1 MSYTHPHRSSGISFH
16 LAAACHLELVRWLR
30 ENRKLGWEDPSN
42 SLDRAYF
49 WFFQREW
56 VSLPPYFGR
65 KSSWHELA
73 TWLPALT
80 EAVAAE
86 SDPLILDELA
96 YWFWSGSLPSRVSP
110 EVAGW
115 RQQLIATWEK
125 KWRENPPR
133 GTDLKNTIANIIPLR
148 ALVSL
153 DPRGSRLEEW
163 LAVAEETM
171 GKRVMKQSDMVRL
184 GALAG
189 WRPNIHSPP
198 DSSVLKKWMEFWKNC
213 LQGEVDP
220 DLQVVAFHALL
231 NAMEIRDRK
240 TDRELEVLLTGLAKA
255 IMALPPSRTY
265 GHEEQG
271 KQSYLRTLPWLWS
284 FPYHCPPHW
293 LRMAP
298 ACLEPLSQV
307 ISAWLQQTVS
317 TRHEALRR
325 GAWDML
331 SVWDR
336 LGIITACGIDI
347 APHILQARHTEHKT
361 HSWWVLTALTR
372 WVPPPSAAGSL
383 NLWLDGWKAMSVS
396 SRSCESNIG
405 LRGRFH
411 LLLAGQLTQHEE
423 ETLIADYLQSAA
435 SETAATSF
443 LLSTSALV
451 KGVKL
456 PALMERWSDIGKKCP
471 HPMEAAMWDTLRY
484 RLLLEQWL
492 CAVQSFGIHADGT
505 TVLRSLRLL
514 RQCCWRDEDAGLWER
529 MQMVANEVAV
539 RFSPRRLRLINGKV
553 EFSDRSHPSYHWNQ
567 KTTMTGTMTETT
579 ETALSFASGQGSCQG
594 RI

>member
-1 MSYTHPHRSSGISFH
+1 MSYSHLHRSSGVSFH

-30 ENRKLGWEDPSN
+30 KNLELGWEDPSH
-42 SLDRAYF
+42 SLHRASF
-49 WFFQREW
+49 WLLQREW
-56 VSLPPYFGR
+56 VSLPPYFSR

-86 SDPLILDELA
+86 SDPSVLNHLA
-96 YWFWSGSLPSRVSP
+96 MWFQSGSLPSRVSP

-125 KWRENPPR
+125 KWEKKTPR
-133 GTDLKNTIANIIPLR
+133 GTDLENIIANIIPLR

-171 GKRVMKQSDMVRL
+171 GKGVIGQSEMLRL

-189 WRPNIHSPP
+189 WRPDTHSPP
-198 DSSVLKKWMEFWKNC
+198 DSSLLKKWMEFWKDC
-213 LQGEVDP
+213 LQRKVDP

-240 TDRELEVLLTGLAKA
+240 TGRELEVLLTGLAKA
-255 IMALPPSRTY
+255 VMALPPSRTY
-265 GHEEQG
+265 GHREQRE
-271 KQSYLRTLPWLWS
+271 QLYVRPVPWLWS
-284 FPYHCPPHW
+284 FPYHCPPRW

-317 TRHEALRR
+317 TKHEALRR

-347 APHILQARHTEHKT
+347 APHILQARHMERKT
-361 HSWWVLTALTR
+361 HSWLALTALTR

-396 SRSCESNIG
+396 DNFDESTTG

-411 LLLAGQLTQHEE
+411 LLLAGQLTRHEE
-423 ETLIADYLQSAA
+423 ETLIADYLQLVD
-435 SETAATSF
+435 TSF
-443 LLSTSALV
+443 LPSTIALV

-456 PALMERWSDIGKKCP
+456 PVLMERWSDIGKKRV
-471 HPMEAAMWDTLRY
+471 HSMEAAMWDALRY

-539 RFSPRRLRLINGKV
+539 RFSPRWLRLRNGKV

-579 ETALSFASGQGSCQG
+579 ETALSFASGQGSGQG

>member
-1 MSYTHPHRSSGISFH
+1 MPTSYSHPHRSSDVSFH
-16 LAAACHLELVRWLR
+16 LAAACHLELGRWFR
-30 ENRKLGWEDPSN
+30 ENRKLDWGDPSN
-42 SLDRAYF
+42 SLHRSNF

-86 SDPLILDELA
+86 SDPLVLNELA
-96 YWFWSGSLPSRVSP
+96 CWFWSGSLPSRVSP

-115 RQQLIATWEK
+115 RQQLMATWEK
-125 KWRENPPR
+125 KWGEKTPRE
-133 GTDLKNTIANIIPLR
+133 TDLKNAIALR

-153 DPRGSRLEEW
+153 DPCGSRLEEW

-171 GKRVMKQSDMVRL
+171 GKGVMEQSDMLRL

-189 WRPNIHSPP
+189 WRPDIHSPP
-198 DSSVLKKWMEFWKNC
+198 DSSVLKKWMEFWENC

-231 NAMEIRDRK
+231 NAKETRDRK
-240 TDRELEVLLTGLAKA
+240 TGRGWEALLTGLAKA
-255 IMALPPSRTY
+255 VMALR
-265 GHEEQG
+265 HEKQG
-271 KQSYLRTLPWLWS
+271 KQSYLRTVPWLWS

-293 LRMAP
+293 LRMTP

-307 ISAWLQQTVS
+307 ISAWLQQTVP
-317 TRHEALRR
+317 TKDEVLRR

-331 SVWDR
+331 SLWDR
-336 LGIITACGIDI
+336 LGVVTACGMDI

-372 WVPPPSAAGSL
+372 WVPSPSAAGSL
-383 NLWLDGWKAMSVS
+383 NPWLDGWKAMSVCDK
-396 SRSCESNIG
+396 SCESTIG
-405 LRGRFH
+405 LKGRFH
-411 LLLAGQLTQHEE
+411 LLLAGQLTRHEE

-456 PALMERWSDIGKKCP
+456 PALMERWSDIEKKYANT
-471 HPMEAAMWDTLRY
+471 MNGAMWHALRY

-492 CAVQSFGIHADGT
+492 CAVQSFGIHADET

-529 MQMVANEVAV
+529 MQMVANEMAV
-539 RFSPRRLRLINGKV
+539 RFSPRQLRLMNGEV
-553 EFSDRSHPSYHWNQ
+553 EFSARSHPSYHWNQ
-567 KTTMTGTMTETT
+567 KTTMTGTMTG
-579 ETALSFASGQGSCQG
+579 TALSFASGQGSCQE

>member
-1 MSYTHPHRSSGISFH
+1 MSYSHPHRSSGVSFH

-30 ENRKLGWEDPSN
+30 KLGWEESFN
-42 SLDRAYF
+42 SPYRFHF

-65 KSSWHELA
+65 KSSWHDLA

-86 SDPLILDELA
+86 SDPFVLNELA
-96 YWFWSGSLPSRVSP
+96 CWFWSGSLPSRVSP

-125 KWRENPPR
+125 KWEKKTPR
-133 GTDLKNTIANIIPLR
+133 GTDLENIIANIIPLR

-163 LAVAEETM
+163 LAVAKETM
-171 GKRVMKQSDMVRL
+171 EKGVMGLSDMLRL
-184 GALAG
+184 GALAS
-189 WRPNIHSPP
+189 WRPDTHSPP

-213 LQGEVDP
+213 IQRKVDP
-220 DLQVVAFHALL
+220 DFQVVAFHALL

-240 TDRELEVLLTGLAKA
+240 TGRELEALLTGLAKVV
-255 IMALPPSRTY
+255 MALR
-265 GHEEQG
+265 HEEQG
-271 KQSYLRTLPWLWS
+271 QQSYLRPLPWLWS
-284 FPYHCPPHW
+284 FPYHCPPRW

-307 ISAWLQQTVS
+307 ISAWLQQTVP
-317 TRHEALRR
+317 TKDGVLRR
-325 GAWDML
+325 AAWDML

-336 LGIITACGIDI
+336 LGVVTACGIDI
-347 APHILQARHTEHKT
+347 APHILQARRMEEHET
-361 HSWWVLTALTR
+361 HNWWVLMALTR
-372 WVPPPSAAGSL
+372 WVPSPSAARSL
-383 NLWLDGWKAMSVS
+383 NLWLDGWKAMSVRD
-396 SRSCESNIG
+396 RSFERTTG
-405 LRGRFH
+405 LKGRFH
-411 LLLAGQLTQHEE
+411 LLLAGQLTRHEE
-423 ETLIADYLQSAA
+423 ETLIADYLQLAA
-435 SETAATSF
+435 SETVSTSF
-443 LLSTSALV
+443 LLSTIALV
-451 KGVKL
+451 RGVKL
-456 PALMERWSDIGKKCP
+456 PALMERWSDIEKKYADT
-471 HPMEAAMWDTLRY
+471 MNGAMWHTLRY

-492 CAVQSFGIHADGT
+492 CTVQSFGIHADGT

-539 RFSPRRLRLINGKV
+539 RFSPRRLRLMNGKV

-567 KTTMTGTMTETT
+567 KITMTGTMTETT

>member
-1 MSYTHPHRSSGISFH
+1 MLTSYSHPHRSSDVSFH
-16 LAAACHLELVRWLR
+16 LAAACHLELVRWFR
-30 ENRKLGWEDPSN
+30 ENRKLDWEDPSN
-42 SLDRAYF
+42 SLHRSNF

-86 SDPLILDELA
+86 SDPLVLNELA
-96 YWFWSGSLPSRVSP
+96 CWFWSGSLPSRVSP

-115 RQQLIATWEK
+115 RQQLMATWEK
-125 KWRENPPR
+125 KWGEKTPRE
-133 GTDLKNTIANIIPLR
+133 TDLKNAIALR

-163 LAVAEETM
+163 LGVAEKTM
-171 GKRVMKQSDMVRL
+171 GKGVMEQSDMLRL

-189 WRPNIHSPP
+189 WRPDIHSPP
-198 DSSVLKKWMEFWKNC
+198 GSSVLKKWMEFWENC
-213 LQGEVDP
+213 LQGEVDA

-231 NAMEIRDRK
+231 NARGTRDRK
-240 TDRELEVLLTGLAKA
+240 TGRGLEALLTGLAKA
-255 IMALPPSRTY
+255 VMALR
-265 GHEEQG
+265 HEEQG
-271 KQSYLRTLPWLWS
+271 QQSYLRPLPWLWS
-284 FPYHCPPHW
+284 FPYHCPPRW

-307 ISAWLQQTVS
+307 ISAWLQQTVP
-317 TRHEALRR
+317 TKDEVLRR

-331 SVWDR
+331 SLWDR
-336 LGIITACGIDI
+336 LGVITACGMDI
-347 APHILQARHTEHKT
+347 APHILRARHMEEHET

-372 WVPPPSAAGSL
+372 WVPSPSAAGSL
-383 NLWLDGWKAMSVS
+383 NPWLDGWKAMSVRDKS
-396 SRSCESNIG
+396 YESTIG
-405 LRGRFH
+405 LKGRFH
-411 LLLAGQLTQHEE
+411 LLLAGQLTRHEE
-423 ETLIADYLQSAA
+423 ETLIADYLRSAA
-435 SETAATSF
+435 SKTVATSF
-443 LLSTSALV
+443 LLSTIALV
-451 KGVKL
+451 RGVKL
-456 PALMERWSDIGKKCP
+456 PALMERWSNIEKKYANT
-471 HPMEAAMWDTLRY
+471 MNGAMWHTLRY

-492 CAVQSFGIHADGT
+492 CTVQSFGIHADET

-539 RFSPRRLRLINGKV
+539 RFSPRWLRLMNGEV
-553 EFSDRSHPSYHWNQ
+553 EFSDRSHSSYHWNQ
-567 KTTMTGTMTETT
+567 KTTMTGT
-579 ETALSFASGQGSCQG
+579 ALSLASGQGSCQG